1 MGVQNTRQLARSTLI
16 VMIAFGAAKVV
27 SLVQQFIVARTFG
40 VGSEWDAYVVAN
52 SVPELIFTL
61 IAGGALSFAFIPIFA
76 GFLAQGEHQKAWKT
90 ASHVIN
96 SLFLL
101 ALLLSAVAF
110 VLAPWLVSNAIAT
123 GFEPAAQAQ
132 TVDMMRILL
141 AGTLIFSI
149 SGILMGILQ
158 SYNNFLL
165 PALAPILYSV
175 GLLIGVVFLT
185 PSLGVY
191 GVAIGAVI
199 GAALH
204 LGIQVPGLFRVKA
217 RWSPELG
224 LTDPTLW
231 RIFRLML
238 PALGG
243 LAVFSVNWLIMN
255 NLASQMG
262 EGAVSALS
270 WGWRLMQ
277 IPETLIGTAMG
288 TVIFPTLVALSAV
301 DNLRGKREAMA
312 GAIRFILIVTIP
324 ASVALLVLGRPLLN
338 VLEGGAFDASATD
351 FVYSTLQF
359 FTLGLIVQSVLEIAA
374 RSFYADKNT
383 IIPFITSSI
392 GAAINIVAAY
402 VLSASMGVGGL
413 ALANSLGIAVEVSIN
428 LILLRRR
435 WHGIEERSL
444 FLTAA
449 KALAASLV
457 LAAVILGVG
466 ALWSTLGLADRG
478 KVFLIAQIAVQG
490 VLGVLG
496 FVAAA
501 WVLRMKELDELLRLI
516 RRRTTAPIEAAVP

>member
-1 MGVQNTRQLARSTLI
+1 MAAQNTRQLARSTLI
-16 VMIAFGAAKVV
+16 VMVAFGAAKVV
-27 SLVQQFIVARTFG
+27 SLAQQFIVAREFG

-52 SVPELIFTL
+52 SIPELIFTL
-61 IAGGALSFAFIPIFA
+61 IAGGALAFAFIPIFA
-76 GFLAQGEHQKAWKT
+76 GFLAEGNQQKAWKT

-101 ALLLSAVAF
+101 TLIVSVVVFLI
-110 VLAPWLVSNAIAT
+110 APWLVSNVIAT
-123 GFEPAAQAQ
+123 GFPADAQSQ

-141 AGTLIFSI
+141 VGTLIFSI

-165 PALAPILYSV
+165 PALAPIMYSV
-175 GLLIGVVFLT
+175 GLLIGVVVLSD
-185 PSLGVY
+185 SLGVY

-204 LGIQVPGLFRVKA
+204 LSIQIPGLIRVRA
-217 RWSPELG
+217 QWSPELG

-231 RIFRLML
+231 RILRLML

-255 NLASQMG
+255 NLASNMG

-270 WGWRLMQ
+270 WGWRIMQ

-288 TVIFPTLVALSAV
+288 TVIFPTLAALSAV
-301 DNLRGKREAMA
+301 DNLKGKREAMA
-312 GAIRFILIVTIP
+312 GAIRFILTATIP
-324 ASVALLVLGRPLLN
+324 ASIALLVLGRPLLT

-383 IIPFITSSI
+383 VIPFITSSI
-392 GAAINIVAAY
+392 GAAINIVGAY
-402 VLSASMGVGGL
+402 VLSASLGVGGL

-449 KALAASLV
+449 KGVAASLV
-457 LAAVILGVG
+457 MAAIILGVG
-466 ALWSTLGLADRG
+466 AVWSALGLGERG
-478 KVFLIAQIAVQG
+478 KAFLIAQIAVQG
-490 VLGVLG
+490 VLGGLG
-496 FVAAA
+496 FLAAA
-501 WVLRMKELDELLRLI
+501 WILRMKELEELLRLI
-516 RRRTTAPIEAAVP
+516 RRRSTAPVEAAVS